1 MARNEPGGELERQRD
16 SGVVIDLDRLQ
27 MHAETLYLHR
37 FVEAVRKARG
47 EHGRYLKLRPGDALA
62 IEAAGDGSV
71 GLLQEVA
78 VAAIQSTFD

>member
-1 MARNEPGGELERQRD
+1 MDEQRD
-16 SGVVIDLDRLQ
+16 AGVVVDLDRLQ

-47 EHGRYLKLRPGDALA
+47 EHGRFLHLRPGDSLA
-62 IEAAGDGSV
+62 ISAAGDGSV
-71 GLLQEVA
+71 NLLEEVS